1 MYKSKRK
8 KSIVGNLL
16 IFLIIVVLVSTQASA
31 QLFDDTHE
39 IETIVD
45 ETTSVFFLGDV
56 SFEGSFQA
64 VQMDS
69 FIDSFSEYIELL
81 GSNLFPTDLHSFSY
95 WDTIYGFP
103 VFSKT
108 IINQVTVYE
117 INTTILSSIDASSI
131 HEILLEVDQIITTYD
146 QASIFVSD
154 GIALIGSDIQEYTVD
169 HLEAYAVGGL
179 FQLDISQDFP
189 SKGLG
194 MISDQTSYIY
204 CDTNDLFIYPLESTI
219 EIIQNNQTI
228 RKIIDSET
236 ILLIKTTDRAVILQ
250 DSLLHYFPLLSE
262 DAIAQVTVSI
272 EETDTPDLDILSL
285 FNKINETFSLLG
297 ENPLQEFIS
306 FNDPIQ
312 SMIPLISQ
320 ILNSGIVIVN
330 STQPITIGETTT
342 SDVNI
347 IASRGPE
354 FVMNIDQQSSAPIT
368 LTGFSSLLFIDDHL
382 FTEAAEQ
389 SDNGITYPLWS
400 IILWIAAIG
409 SIFYYLL
416 LRKQNKPLIQSED
429 KIPILQNRWL
439 KIILPICVIFSC
451 FFIIDLTFSIRFGLS
466 FFTLLSMQTN
476 SMITGLFLL
485 VELIG
490 LVIIFI
496 MYALPIRFLHDMIC
510 KTIIRNDYQKITK
523 ILVIIPVFWIG
534 IQLYLLVLFNIILSF
549 LPISSLTSLG

>member
-1 MYKSKRK
+1 MFKSKRK

-16 IFLIIVVLVSTQASA
+16 ILLIIVILVSTQASA

-236 ILLIKTTDRAVILQ
+236 ILLIKTTDRAVISQ

-262 DAIAQVTVSI
+262 NAIAQVTVSI